1 MNRTFGL
8 PTQSTRRGGRS
19 ASPWFW
25 RQRRLGL
32 VLVTLGAVLGCSKT
46 MTIYTVPRHPEAE
59 IYVNGQLRGKGSAQ
73 VKVDWGECSP
83 RNMGVS
89 ARLGTCES
97 HVEVRTQLDTTSV
110 ASGVALSLV
119 SLVITLATQGG
130 WWGIGSGMVLAA
142 GGIGMAACSHEWPDS
157 VAIPIQQCLSTAGL
171 SVTVTDIPLHVAPSL
186 GAHVLRVLPQ
196 GTCVRV
202 EYCEEDWCQ
211 VTVLGST
218 GGTSSSTSGFV
229 RRSGLR
235 PPGSAECPAAQ
246 AGDKG
251 PKKRTIE

>member
-1 MNRTFGL
+1 MALNPSLRIL
-8 PTQSTRRGGRS
+8 IEVRRS
-19 ASPWFW
+19 WTAL
-25 RQRRLGL
+25 RRLGL

-73 VKVDWGECSP
+73 VKVEGEGELCSP

-97 HVEVRTQLDTTSV
+97 HVEVRTQLNTTSV

-119 SLVITLATQGG
+119 SLVIA
-130 WWGIGSGMVLAA
+130 LAA
-142 GGIGMAACSHEWPDS
+142 QETWTWSISASTAASGIALAACNHEWPDS

-171 SVTVTDIPLHVAPSL
+171 SATVTDIPLHVAPSL

>member
-1 MNRTFGL
+1 MALNPSLRIL
-8 PTQSTRRGGRS
+8 IEVRRS
-19 ASPWFW
+19 WTAL
-25 RQRRLGL
+25 RRLGL

-73 VKVDWGECSP
+73 VKVEGEGELCSP

-97 HVEVRTQLDTTSV
+97 HVEVRTQLNTTSV

-142 GGIGMAACSHEWPDS
+142 GGNRHGRLQPRMARQRGHSHSAVPEHGRSERDGNGHSPTRGPEPGSPRPEGVASRDLCAC
-157 VAIPIQQCLSTAGL
+157 
-171 SVTVTDIPLHVAPSL
+171 
-186 GAHVLRVLPQ
+186 RVL
-196 GTCVRV
+196 
-202 EYCEEDWCQ
+202 
-211 VTVLGST
+211 
-218 GGTSSSTSGFV
+218 
-229 RRSGLR
+229 
-235 PPGSAECPAAQ
+235 
-246 AGDKG
+246 
-251 PKKRTIE
+251 

>member
-1 MNRTFGL
+1 MALNPSLRIL
-8 PTQSTRRGGRS
+8 IEVRRS
-19 ASPWFW
+19 WTAL
-25 RQRRLGL
+25 RRLGL

-97 HVEVRTQLDTTSV
+97 HVEVRTRLNATSV
-110 ASGVALSLV
+110 ALGVASSLA
-119 SLVITLATQGG
+119 SLVIA
-130 WWGIGSGMVLAA
+130 LAA
-142 GGIGMAACSHEWPDS
+142 QETWTWSISASTAASGIALAACNHEWPDS
-157 VAIPIQQCLSTAGL
+157 VAVPIQQCLSTAGL
-171 SVTVTDIPLHVAPSL
+171 SATVTAIPLHVAPSL

-229 RRSGLR
+229 RRSGLQ
-235 PPGSAECPAAQ
+235 PLGSAECPAAQ
-246 AGDKG
+246 AGNTG